1 MSKFEDECKNVKSAD
16 LKLICE
22 YLLNR
27 EDMQEKLNNPNKSI
41 DKMFSYVRS
50 QAEKKKQSNGC
61 AVIKDTE
68 VFGWAVHYYDED
80 DACGDEEQPE
90 RMTLQYAKD
99 IVKKSVEKKKKPK
112 KEESEWQQ
120 ETLF

>member
-1 MSKFEDECKNVKSAD
+1 MSKFEDECKSVKD
-16 LKLICE
+16 KNLKLICD
-22 YLLNR
+22 YLLGR

-41 DKMFSYVRS
+41 DKMFSYIRS
-50 QAEKKKQSNGC
+50 QAKKKAVNGC
-61 AVIKDTE
+61 AVISDAE
-68 VFGWAVHYYDED
+68 VFGWSVHYYDED

-99 IVKKSVEKKKKPK
+99 IVKKSAKKKNKAK

>member
-1 MSKFEDECKNVKSAD
+1 MSKFEDECKNVKD
-16 LKLICE
+16 TNLKLICE
-22 YLLNR
+22 HLLNR

-41 DKMFSYVRS
+41 DKMFSYIRN
-50 QAEKKKQSNGC
+50 QAKKKAVNGC
-61 AVIKDTE
+61 AVISDTE
-68 VFGWAVHYYDED
+68 VFGWAVHYYDEEE
-80 DACGDEEQPE
+80 ACDNAEQPE

-120 ETLF
+120 EALF

>member
-1 MSKFEDECKNVKSAD
+1 MSKFEDECKNVNDKN

-41 DKMFSYVRS
+41 DKMFSYIRN
-50 QAEKKKQSNGC
+50 QAKKKAVNGC
-61 AVIKDTE
+61 AVISDTE
-68 VFGWAVHYYDED
+68 VFGWAVHYYDEEEVCD
-80 DACGDEEQPE
+80 NAEQPE

-99 IVKKSVEKKKKPK
+99 IVKKSVKKKSKAK

>member
-1 MSKFEDECKNVKSAD
+1 MSKFEDECKNVNDKN
-16 LKLICE
+16 LKLICD
-22 YLLNR
+22 YLLGR

-41 DKMFSYVRS
+41 DKMFSYIRN
-50 QAEKKKQSNGC
+50 QAKKKAVNGC

-68 VFGWAVHYYDED
+68 VFGWAVHYYDEEEVCD
-80 DACGDEEQPE
+80 NAEQPE

-99 IVKKSVEKKKKPK
+99 IVKKSVEKKSKAK

-120 ETLF
+120 EALF

>member
-1 MSKFEDECKNVKSAD
+1 MTKFEEECKNVKDAN
-16 LKLICE
+16 LKLICD
-22 YLLNR
+22 YLLGR
-27 EDMQEKLNNPNKSI
+27 QDMQEKLNNPNKSI

-50 QAEKKKQSNGC
+50 QAKKKAVNGC
-61 AVIKDTE
+61 EVIKDTE
-68 VFGWAVHYYDED
+68 VFGWAVHYYDEED
-80 DACGDEEQPE
+80 VCDNAEQPE

-99 IVKKSVEKKKKPK
+99 IVKKSAEKKKKAK

>member
-1 MSKFEDECKNVKSAD
+1 MSKFEDECKNVKD
-16 LKLICE
+16 TNLKLICD
-22 YLLNR
+22 YLLGR

-41 DKMFSYVRS
+41 DKMFSYIRS
-50 QAEKKKQSNGC
+50 QAKKKAVNGC
-61 AVIKDTE
+61 AVISDAE
-68 VFGWAVHYYDED
+68 VFGWAVHYYDEEEVSGN
-80 DACGDEEQPE
+80 AEQPE

-99 IVKKSVEKKKKPK
+99 IVKKSVEKKKKAK

>member
-16 LKLICE
+16 LKLICD
-22 YLLNR
+22 YLLGR
-27 EDMQEKLNNPNKSI
+27 QDIQEKLNNPNKSI

-50 QAEKKKQSNGC
+50 QAKKKAVNGC

-68 VFGWAVHYYDED
+68 VFGWAVHYYDEED
-80 DACGDEEQPE
+80 VCDNAEQPE

-99 IVKKSVEKKKKPK
+99 IVKKNVKKKNKAK

>member
-1 MSKFEDECKNVKSAD
+1 MSKFEDEYKNVKD
-16 LKLICE
+16 KNLKLICD
-22 YLLNR
+22 YLLGR

-41 DKMFSYVRS
+41 DKMFSYIRS
-50 QAEKKKQSNGC
+50 QAKKKAVNGC
-61 AVIKDTE
+61 AVISDAE
-68 VFGWAVHYYDED
+68 VFGWAVHYYDEEEVSGN
-80 DACGDEEQPE
+80 AEQPE

-99 IVKKSVEKKKKPK
+99 IVKKSVEKKKKAK

>member
-1 MSKFEDECKNVKSAD
+1 MPKFEDECKSVKD
-16 LKLICE
+16 KNLKLICD
-22 YLLNR
+22 YLLGR

-41 DKMFSYVRS
+41 DKMFSYIRS
-50 QAEKKKQSNGC
+50 QAKKKAVNGC
-61 AVIKDTE
+61 AVISDAE
-68 VFGWAVHYYDED
+68 VFGWAVHYYDEEEVCD
-80 DACGDEEQPE
+80 NAEQPE

-99 IVKKSVEKKKKPK
+99 IVKKSVEKKKKAK

>member
-1 MSKFEDECKNVKSAD
+1 MSKFEDEYKNVKD
-16 LKLICE
+16 KNLKLICD
-22 YLLNR
+22 YLLGR

-41 DKMFSYVRS
+41 DKMFSYIRS
-50 QAEKKKQSNGC
+50 QAKKKAVNGC
-61 AVIKDTE
+61 AVISDTE

-120 ETLF
+120 EALF

>member
-1 MSKFEDECKNVKSAD
+1 MPKFEDECKSVKD
-16 LKLICE
+16 KNLKLICD
-22 YLLNR
+22 YLLGR

-41 DKMFSYVRS
+41 DKMFSYIRS
-50 QAEKKKQSNGC
+50 QAKKKAVNGC
-61 AVIKDTE
+61 AVISDAE
-68 VFGWAVHYYDED
+68 VFGWAVHYYDEEVVSGN
-80 DACGDEEQPE
+80 AEQPE

-99 IVKKSVEKKKKPK
+99 IVKKSVEKKKKAK

>member
-1 MSKFEDECKNVKSAD
+1 MSKFEDECKNVNDKN
-16 LKLICE
+16 LKLICD
-22 YLLNR
+22 YLLGR

-41 DKMFSYVRS
+41 DKMFSYIRN
-50 QAEKKKQSNGC
+50 QAKKKAVNGC
-61 AVIKDTE
+61 AVISDTE
-68 VFGWAVHYYDED
+68 VFGWAVHYYDEEEVCD
-80 DACGDEEQPE
+80 NAEQPE

-120 ETLF
+120 EALF

>member
-1 MSKFEDECKNVKSAD
+1 MTKFEEECKNVKDAN
-16 LKLICE
+16 LKLICD
-22 YLLNR
+22 YLLGR
-27 EDMQEKLNNPNKSI
+27 QDMQEKLNNPNKSI

-50 QAEKKKQSNGC
+50 QAKKKAVNGC

-68 VFGWAVHYYDED
+68 VFGWAVHYYDEEEVCD
-80 DACGDEEQPE
+80 NAEQPE

-99 IVKKSVEKKKKPK
+99 IVKKNVKKKNKAK

>member
-1 MSKFEDECKNVKSAD
+1 MSKFEDECKNVNDKN
-16 LKLICE
+16 LKLICD
-22 YLLNR
+22 YLLGR

-50 QAEKKKQSNGC
+50 QAKKKAVNGC
-61 AVIKDTE
+61 AVISDAE
-68 VFGWAVHYYDED
+68 VFGWAVHYYDEEEVS
-80 DACGDEEQPE
+80 GNIEQPE

-99 IVKKSVEKKKKPK
+99 IVKKSVEKKSKAK

-120 ETLF
+120 EALF

>member
-1 MSKFEDECKNVKSAD
+1 MSKFEDECKNVKD
-16 LKLICE
+16 TNLKLICE

-41 DKMFSYVRS
+41 DKMFSYIRS
-50 QAEKKKQSNGC
+50 QAKKKAVNGC
-61 AVIKDTE
+61 AVISDAE
-68 VFGWAVHYYDED
+68 VFGWAVHYYDEEEVS
-80 DACGDEEQPE
+80 GNIEQPE

-99 IVKKSVEKKKKPK
+99 IVKKSVEKKSKAK

-120 ETLF
+120 EALF

>member
-1 MSKFEDECKNVKSAD
+1 MSKFEDECKNVNDKN

-41 DKMFSYVRS
+41 DKMFSYIRN
-50 QAEKKKQSNGC
+50 QAKKKAVNGC
-61 AVIKDTE
+61 AVISDTE
-68 VFGWAVHYYDED
+68 VFGWAVHYYDEEEVCD
-80 DACGDEEQPE
+80 NAEQPE

-99 IVKKSVEKKKKPK
+99 IVKKSVEKKGKPK
-112 KEESEWQQ
+112 KEESEWKQ
-120 ETLF
+120 EALF

>member
-1 MSKFEDECKNVKSAD
+1 MSKFEDECKNVKD
-16 LKLICE
+16 TNLKLICD
-22 YLLNR
+22 YLLVR

-41 DKMFSYVRS
+41 DKMFSYIRN
-50 QAEKKKQSNGC
+50 QAKKKAVNGC
-61 AVIKDTE
+61 AVISDTE

-99 IVKKSVEKKKKPK
+99 IVKKSVEKKSKAK

-120 ETLF
+120 EALF

>member
-1 MSKFEDECKNVKSAD
+1 MSKFEDECKNVKD
-16 LKLICE
+16 TNLKLICD
-22 YLLNR
+22 YLLGR

-50 QAEKKKQSNGC
+50 QAKKKAVNGC
-61 AVIKDTE
+61 AVISDTE
-68 VFGWAVHYYDED
+68 VFGWAVHYYDEEEVFD
-80 DACGDEEQPE
+80 NAEQPE

-120 ETLF
+120 EALF

>member
-1 MSKFEDECKNVKSAD
+1 MSKFEDECKNVKD
-16 LKLICE
+16 TNLKLICD
-22 YLLNR
+22 YLLGR

-50 QAEKKKQSNGC
+50 QAKKKAVNGC
-61 AVIKDTE
+61 AVISDAE
-68 VFGWAVHYYDED
+68 VFGWAVHYYDEEEVCD
-80 DACGDEEQPE
+80 NAEQPE

-99 IVKKSVEKKKKPK
+99 IVKKSVKKKSKAK

>member
-1 MSKFEDECKNVKSAD
+1 MPKFEDECKSVKD
-16 LKLICE
+16 KNLKLICD
-22 YLLNR
+22 YLLGR

-41 DKMFSYVRS
+41 DKMFSYIRS
-50 QAEKKKQSNGC
+50 QAKKKAVNGC
-61 AVIKDTE
+61 AVISDAE

-99 IVKKSVEKKKKPK
+99 IVKKSVEKKKKAK

>member
-1 MSKFEDECKNVKSAD
+1 MSKFEDECKSVKD
-16 LKLICE
+16 KNLKLICD
-22 YLLNR
+22 YLLGR

-41 DKMFSYVRS
+41 DKMFSYIRS
-50 QAEKKKQSNGC
+50 QAKKKAVNGC
-61 AVIKDTE
+61 AVISDAE
-68 VFGWAVHYYDED
+68 VFGWAVHYYDEEEVSGN
-80 DACGDEEQPE
+80 AEQPE

-99 IVKKSVEKKKKPK
+99 IVKKSVEKKSKAK

>member
-1 MSKFEDECKNVKSAD
+1 MSKFEDECKNVNDKN
-16 LKLICE
+16 LKLICD
-22 YLLNR
+22 YLLGR

-41 DKMFSYVRS
+41 DKMFSYIRN
-50 QAEKKKQSNGC
+50 QAKKKAVNGC
-61 AVIKDTE
+61 AVISDTE
-68 VFGWAVHYYDED
+68 VFGWAVHYYDEED
-80 DACGDEEQPE
+80 VCDNAEQPE

>member
-1 MSKFEDECKNVKSAD
+1 MSKFEDECKNVNDKN

-22 YLLNR
+22 YLLGR

-50 QAEKKKQSNGC
+50 QAKKKAVNGC

-68 VFGWAVHYYDED
+68 VFGWAVHYYDEEEVS
-80 DACGDEEQPE
+80 GNIEQPE

-112 KEESEWQQ
+112 KEEFEWQQ